1 MRGGQETDSPPLL
14 DLRRRMR
21 ISSEGRDFLSFRS
34 LPGSANS
41 SAAGS
46 GNSTDVHSAMR
57 LAPA

>member
-1 MRGGQETDSPPLL
+1 
-14 DLRRRMR
+14 MR

-34 LPGSANS
+34 RPGSTNS